1 MLFGPGLSFYRL
13 GFQPVCASL
22 AEAIFASSLAII
34 LFQVHLK
41 VARIQIFIIVLRLIN
56 YNAVCSLHGMESNKY
71 QIVYAGNSGV
81 AMDDAGAAAW
91 GYCQS

>member
-1 MLFGPGLSFYRL
+1 
-13 GFQPVCASL
+13 
-22 AEAIFASSLAII
+22 
-34 LFQVHLK
+34 
-41 VARIQIFIIVLRLIN
+41 
-56 YNAVCSLHGMESNKY
+56 VCSLHGMESNKY